1 MKLRNIPL
9 LAASAAFMAACVA
22 NPSPYPPG
30 YYDQGY
36 DADYYDYQGTP
47 SYQGYYYARII
58 FIGNVPYYVDD
69 NRAIRPIPP
78 QLYDHFRHYPYQ
90 NLHRPPV
97 FSRDREVREGYPIS
111 RIIYLN
117 GVPYHVGD
125 DRNAQP
131 LPAQM
136 QPRFRY
142 TPNNPGNAPAYGNHP
157 PPSGQ
162 FPVPPPGQHDNG
174 WNNQPP
180 PPPSGQYRGG
190 DQYRDEHNPNGPD
203 SGRTQQQPPV
213 NGQPGGGRDPSANSQ
228 GRTIPSPDQHSLPL
242 QQGQPNPGAPHPDN
256 TNATGNGTAKA
267 QGRDFN
273 SEHPQA
279 SADSAKK
286 TTGKKTDKNTGKK
299 DNKKKPHRPE
309 DDVQKDRDHG
319 NANRHE

>member
-1 MKLRNIPL
+1 MKLRNMVL
-9 LAASAAFMAACVA
+9 LAASAVFMAACVA

-97 FSRDREVREGYPIS
+97 FSPDREVREGYPMS

-125 DRNAQP
+125 DRKAQP

-142 TPNNPGNAPAYGNHP
+142 TPNNPGNAPAYGTHP
-157 PPSGQ
+157 
-162 FPVPPPGQHDNG
+162 
-174 WNNQPP
+174 QPP
-180 PPPSGQYRGG
+180 GQYRGG
-190 DQYRDEHNPNGPD
+190 DQYRDEHNPYAPD
-203 SGRTQQQPPV
+203 SGRMQQQPPV
-213 NGQPGGGRDPSANSQ
+213 YGQPGGGKDPSANSQ
-228 GRTIPSPDQHSLPL
+228 GMTAPFPDQHSLPL
-242 QQGQPNPGAPHPDN
+242 QQGQPNAGGPHRDN
-256 TNATGNGTAKA
+256 ANGTM
-267 QGRDFN
+267 N
-273 SEHPQA
+273 
-279 SADSAKK
+279 
-286 TTGKKTDKNTGKK
+286 
-299 DNKKKPHRPE
+299 
-309 DDVQKDRDHG
+309 
-319 NANRHE
+319 